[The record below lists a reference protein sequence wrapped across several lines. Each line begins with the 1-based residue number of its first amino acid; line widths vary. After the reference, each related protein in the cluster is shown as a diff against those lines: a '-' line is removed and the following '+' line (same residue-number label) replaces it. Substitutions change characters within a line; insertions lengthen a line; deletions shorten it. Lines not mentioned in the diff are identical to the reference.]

1 MGAARGFGAGYE
13 SAQQTIDR
21 EQQARIRGA
30 AESRAAEQHPLTLQQ
45 VGQNIRLADERNT
58 REAELQAQNIRL
70 ANERNAR
77 EQERS
82 RIDAAEEARR
92 AGDYRDKQDQRRAVS
107 GVTAPPIPGM
117 PLSGLQVPAMP
128 APPASTPAGLMAPI
142 SLPGLDLSEVPAS
155 GGDGAEGVQPPAA
168 QPVGRGYARPTQ
180 SLGEILAPV
189 SDWFA
194 DAPAR
199 RARRQEGQA
208 ARSAALLGAA
218 PQSEQG
224 VLGSLVASETESQA
238 ATPARGPA
246 PPPPAP
252 PEQGV
257 LGGVMAPAQQEPP
270 AAPAAPTAPPR
281 PQITIDSP
289 TVLATRNYTEMQQL
303 QNAYAGERVALQM
316 AQAARDPAA
325 VAQVVARM
333 NAISQQ
339 MAQRVTYHNAM
350 TGILS
355 DNMSSANAAL
365 RSAGI
370 EVVRDRAGGYN
381 VWFAGQLRYP
391 NVDQAQI
398 IRLVR
403 ELYDPAQQA
412 ARAFE
417 TTVSQEQAMSRAKK
431 AGDVDVERAKAE
443 AKASADIA
451 IMEAKK
457 RYPEMDW
464 DIRFNTEGTQAFLFD
479 KKSGRTF
486 SIRPP
491 AGRTGPLGM
500 SMGGFDATPVA
511 GTGGQR

>member
-1 MGAARGFGAGYE
+1 
-13 SAQQTIDR
+13 
-21 EQQARIRGA
+21 
-30 AESRAAEQHPLTLQQ
+30 
-45 VGQNIRLADERNT
+45 
-58 REAELQAQNIRL
+58 
-70 ANERNAR
+70 
-77 EQERS
+77 
-82 RIDAAEEARR
+82 
-92 AGDYRDKQDQRRAVS
+92 
-107 GVTAPPIPGM
+107 
-117 PLSGLQVPAMP
+117 
-128 APPASTPAGLMAPI
+128 
-142 SLPGLDLSEVPAS
+142 
-155 GGDGAEGVQPPAA
+155 
-168 QPVGRGYARPTQ
+168 
-180 SLGEILAPV
+180 
-189 SDWFA
+189 
-194 DAPAR
+194 
-199 RARRQEGQA
+199 
-208 ARSAALLGAA
+208 
-218 PQSEQG
+218 
-224 VLGSLVASETESQA
+224 
-238 ATPARGPA
+238 
-246 PPPPAP
+246 
-252 PEQGV
+252 
-257 LGGVMAPAQQEPP
+257 
-270 AAPAAPTAPPR
+270 
-281 PQITIDSP
+281 
-289 TVLATRNYTEMQQL
+289 
-303 QNAYAGERVALQM
+303 
-316 AQAARDPAA
+316 
-325 VAQVVARM
+325 
-333 NAISQQ
+333 
-339 MAQRVTYHNAM
+339 M